1 MNFEDVKSML
11 DAGFT
16 ADEIR
21 GMMTQTAEPAADP
34 EPKADPDPAEEPKA
48 DPEPVEEPKADETAR
63 LLEKLAQSIS
73 TLQQTITANAAR
85 TTETKG
91 PTAAETAEEIL
102 AKIINPTYKK
112 GE

>member
-21 GMMTQTAEPAADP
+21 GMMTQAAEPAADP
-34 EPKADPDPAEEPKA
+34 EPKADPEPSV

-91 PTAAETAEEIL
+91 PAAAETAEDIL

>member
-21 GMMTQTAEPAADP
+21 GMMNPAADPAADP
-34 EPKADPDPAEEPKA
+34 EPKAEQDPAPAA
-48 DPEPVEEPKADETAR
+48 DPEPAEEPKADETAR

-91 PTAAETAEEIL
+91 PAAPESAEEIL

>member
-1 MNFEDVKSML
+1 MNFDDVKILL

-21 GMMTQTAEPAADP
+21 GMMTPGAEPAADP
-34 EPKADPDPAEEPKA
+34 EPKADPEPAPAA
-48 DPEPVEEPKADETAR
+48 DPQPSEEPKADETAR

-91 PTAAETAEEIL
+91 PATPESAEEIL
-102 AKIINPTYKK
+102 AKIINPSFKK